1 MRDLLQRLATE
12 WRTRG
17 PAGFMRFVALRLLQW
32 RSDVL
37 YQADPAR
44 LADAAAGPAE
54 VPGETVVW
62 VHCGN
67 LGSAATAAV
76 EAAVLGG
83 ANHAYRQALCGADQ
97 LLAIVD
103 EQGYVASYG
112 FVLFESFYKQVLRE
126 AADTPMIG
134 NCFTDPGQRGRG
146 YYPRLLRAACRRLAD
161 EGYRRVIITCA
172 PDNLASVRG
181 IEKAGFR
188 RVRTLS
194 SVVLA
199 ARWIAW
205 QRIVDTRQDA
215 P

>member
-1 MRDLLQRLATE
+1 MRALLQRLATE

-17 PAGFMRFVALRLLQW
+17 PAGFIRFVALRLFQW
-32 RSDVL
+32 RRDVL
-37 YQADPAR
+37 YASDPAR
-44 LADAAAGPAE
+44 LAAAAAGWAE

-62 VHCGN
+62 VHRGN
-67 LGSAATAAV
+67 LGSADTAAV

-83 ANHAYRQALCGADQ
+83 ANHAYREALCGADQ

-103 EQGYVASYG
+103 KQGHVASYG
-112 FVLFESFYKQVLRE
+112 FVLFESFYKQVLGE

-134 NCFTDPGQRGRG
+134 NCFTDPQQRGRG
-146 YYPRLLRAACRRLAD
+146 YYPRLLRAACHRLAD

-188 RVRTLS
+188 RVRALS
-194 SVVLA
+194 SLVVA

-205 QRIVDTRQDA
+205 QRGVDVDQDGR
-215 P
+215 

>member
-17 PAGFMRFVALRLLQW
+17 PAGFMRFVALRLFQW

-37 YQADPAR
+37 YEADPAR
-44 LADAAAGPAE
+44 LADTTAGPAE
-54 VPGETVVW
+54 VSGERVVW
-62 VHCGN
+62 VHRGN

-83 ANHAYRQALCGADQ
+83 ANHAYREALCGADL

-103 EQGYVASYG
+103 EQGHVASYG

-126 AADTPMIG
+126 SADTPMIG
-134 NCFTDPGQRGRG
+134 NCFTDPGRRGRG
-146 YYPRLLRAACRRLAD
+146 FYPRLLRAACCRLAD
-161 EGYRRVIITCA
+161 EGYRRIIITCA
-172 PDNLASVRG
+172 PDNQASVRG

-194 SVVLA
+194 SLVLA

-205 QRIVDTRQDA
+205 LRCSDATQDV
-215 P
+215 

>member
-17 PAGFMRFVALRLLQW
+17 PAGFVRFVALRLVQW

-37 YQADPAR
+37 YDADPVRFAG
-44 LADAAAGPAE
+44 AASGPAE

-62 VHCGN
+62 VHRGN

-103 EQGYVASYG
+103 EQGHVASYG

-126 AADTPMIG
+126 SADTPMIG
-134 NCFTDPGQRGRG
+134 NCFTDPAQRGRG

-161 EGYRRVIITCA
+161 EGYQRVIITCA
-172 PDNLASVRG
+172 PDNQASVRG

-194 SVVLA
+194 SLVVA

-205 QRIVDTRQDA
+205 QRVA
-215 P
+215 KPSPVVP

>member
-44 LADAAAGPAE
+44 LAGAAAGPAD

-62 VHCGN
+62 VHRGN

-103 EQGYVASYG
+103 EQGHVASYG
-112 FVLFESFYKQVLRE
+112 FVLFDSFYKQVLRE

-134 NCFTDPGQRGRG
+134 NCFTDPAQRGRG

-161 EGYRRVIITCA
+161 EGYQRVIITCA
-172 PDNLASVRG
+172 PDNRASVRG

-188 RVRTLS
+188 QAKTLS
-194 SVVLA
+194 SLVLA

-205 QRIVDTRQDA
+205 QRVVEADPPA
-215 P
+215 H

>member
-1 MRDLLQRLATE
+1 
-12 WRTRG
+12 
-17 PAGFMRFVALRLLQW
+17 MRFLALRVLQC
-32 RSDVL
+32 RRDVL
-37 YQADPAR
+37 YEADPVWVAG
-44 LADAAAGPAE
+44 AAAGPAE

-62 VHCGN
+62 VHRGN

-83 ANHAYRQALCGADQ
+83 ANHAYRQALCGADL

-103 EQGYVASYG
+103 EQGRIASYG
-112 FVLFESFYKQVLRE
+112 FVLFESFYKQVLSE

-134 NCFTDPGQRGRG
+134 NCFTDPQQRGRG
-146 YYPRLLRAACRRLAD
+146 YYPHLLRAACRRLAD
-161 EGYRRVIITCA
+161 EGCRRVIITCA

-194 SVVLA
+194 SLVVA

-205 QRIVDTRQDA
+205 QRGVDASQNGT
-215 P
+215 